1 MPNLR
6 LVIFLSLFSLST
18 VAQNSVTTY
27 HNDNARTG
35 RNLREYL
42 LTPSNVKPGLFGLR
56 FSQPVDGSVLGQPLY
71 LPNVNIVGKG
81 PHNVVFIATS
91 HDSVYAF
98 DADSNSGA
106 NAQPLWQ
113 VSFINPA
120 NGVTAV
126 PAGDVDC
133 PVIKPEIGIA
143 GTPVIDAASG
153 TLYVIA
159 ETKEPGPK
167 YVFRLHALD
176 VTSGAERAGSPIET
190 TAPGFV
196 PLAHKQRTALLLSR
210 GEIYA
215 SWSSHCDRGDYHG
228 WVMAYDAGT
237 LMQSGVFNVSPD
249 GNAGSFWNSGAGPSA
264 DGEGNVY
271 VVSANGTFDM
281 AGSGDYGDSV
291 VKLSPAPALSVE
303 DYFTPFNQ
311 AVLSVKDNDLGSGGA
326 LLLPDETG
334 NAAHPHL
341 LFVAGKE
348 GRMYLL
354 DRDRLGNQ
362 QNGSDTS
369 ALESLPVLS
378 HSLFGMPAYFNGALY
393 VSTEFSPLRAYRV
406 NEADLAMSPF
416 IQSAMNMG
424 ELGTTPS
431 ISANGSQNG
440 IVWAVPSDN
449 NGMLR
454 AFDAATLNEIYDSN
468 QQPGDVLGSWAEFAV
483 PTIADGKVYVGTF
496 NSLAA
501 YGEQTPNPP
510 GITAVANA
518 ASYAPGAISPGSL
531 ISVFGSGLA
540 MATMNATSTPLP
552 ISLTDVSIT
561 INGIPA
567 PLLFVSPGQINA
579 QAPVKLTPGA
589 ATVVVRTGNAASA
602 AAMVQVQAAAPGIF
616 TSADGTN
623 QAAALNDN
631 DADDVPNSPNAPA
644 PAGSSVSL
652 FFTGQG
658 PVNAELRDGTPVS
671 ASVPI
676 PALLKISATV
686 GGVPAEVTFA
696 GLAPGYVGVAQMNLK
711 VPVLASGSY
720 PVVISAGGVTSNSA
734 TLTIGGE

>member
-1 MPNLR
+1 MPL
-6 LVIFLSLFSLST
+6 IISLSLFSLSA
-18 VAQNSVTTY
+18 VAQNSVITY

-35 RNLREYL
+35 RDLSEYL
-42 LTPSNVKPGLFGLR
+42 LTPANVKPGLFGRR
-56 FSQPVDGSVLGQPLY
+56 FSQTVDGSVLGQPLY
-71 LPNVNIVGKG
+71 LPNVNIAGKG
-81 PHNVVFIATS
+81 PHNVVFVATS

-98 DADSNSGA
+98 DADSDSGA

-126 PAGDVDC
+126 PAEDVNC

-176 VTSGAERAGSPIET
+176 VTSGAERTGSPVET

-228 WVMAYDAGT
+228 WVMSYDAGT
-237 LMQSGVFNVSPD
+237 LTQSGVFNVSPD
-249 GNAGSFWNSGAGPSA
+249 GDAGSFWNGGAGPSA
-264 DGEGNVY
+264 DDDGNVY

-311 AVLSVKDNDLGSGGA
+311 AALSLKDNDLGSGGA

-334 NAAHPHL
+334 NAAHPHP

-354 DRDRLGNQ
+354 DRDHLGNQ
-362 QNGSDTS
+362 QNGTDAS

-378 HSLFGMPAYFNGALY
+378 HSLFGMPAYFNGAVY
-393 VSTEFSPLRAYRV
+393 VSSEFSPLRAYRV
-406 NEADLAMSPF
+406 NDADLAMSPF
-416 IQSAMNMG
+416 LQSSMDMG

-440 IVWAVPSDN
+440 IVWTVPSDN
-449 NGMLR
+449 AGILR

-468 QQPGDVLGSWAEFAV
+468 QQPGDLLGSWSEFAV

-496 NSLAA
+496 NSLVV
-501 YGEQTPNPP
+501 YGEQTPYPT

-518 ASYAPGAISPGSL
+518 ASYAPGVISPGSL

-540 MATMNATSTPLP
+540 LATVSAPSTPLP
-552 ISLTDVSIT
+552 ISLADVSVT
-561 INGIPA
+561 VNGVPA

-579 QAPVKLTPGA
+579 QAPVELTPGA
-589 ATVVVRTGNAASA
+589 ATVVVRTGNSISA
-602 AAMVQVQAAAPGIF
+602 ATTVQVQAAAPGIF

-631 DADDVPNSPNAPA
+631 DADDVPNNPGAPA
-644 PAGSSVSL
+644 PVGSIVSL

-658 PVNAELRDGTPVS
+658 PVNAQLRNGVPASGEAPV
-671 ASVPI
+671 
-676 PALLKISATV
+676 PALLSISATV

-711 VPVLASGSY
+711 VPPLASGNY

-734 TLTIGGE
+734 ILTVGGE

>member
-1 MPNLR
+1 
-6 LVIFLSLFSLST
+6 
-18 VAQNSVTTY
+18 
-27 HNDNARTG
+27 
-35 RNLREYL
+35 
-42 LTPSNVKPGLFGLR
+42 
-56 FSQPVDGSVLGQPLY
+56 
-71 LPNVNIVGKG
+71 
-81 PHNVVFIATS
+81 
-91 HDSVYAF
+91 
-98 DADSNSGA
+98 
-106 NAQPLWQ
+106 
-113 VSFINPA
+113 
-120 NGVTAV
+120 
-126 PAGDVDC
+126 
-133 PVIKPEIGIA
+133 
-143 GTPVIDAASG
+143 
-153 TLYVIA
+153 
-159 ETKEPGPK
+159 
-167 YVFRLHALD
+167 
-176 VTSGAERAGSPIET
+176 
-190 TAPGFV
+190 
-196 PLAHKQRTALLLSR
+196 
-210 GEIYA
+210 
-215 SWSSHCDRGDYHG
+215 
-228 WVMAYDAGT
+228 
-237 LMQSGVFNVSPD
+237 
-249 GNAGSFWNSGAGPSA
+249 
-264 DGEGNVY
+264 
-271 VVSANGTFDM
+271 
-281 AGSGDYGDSV
+281 
-291 VKLSPAPALSVE
+291 
-303 DYFTPFNQ
+303 
-311 AVLSVKDNDLGSGGA
+311 
-326 LLLPDETG
+326 
-334 NAAHPHL
+334 
-341 LFVAGKE
+341 
-348 GRMYLL
+348 
-354 DRDRLGNQ
+354 
-362 QNGSDTS
+362 
-369 ALESLPVLS
+369 
-378 HSLFGMPAYFNGALY
+378 
-393 VSTEFSPLRAYRV
+393 V
-406 NEADLAMSPF
+406 NEAHLAMVPF
-416 IQSAMNMG
+416 IQTAMTKG
-424 ELGTTPS
+424 ELGSPRS
-431 ISANGSQNG
+431 LLANGSQNG